1 MVLLVQ
7 EDKVHISS
15 PTQEN
20 VSLRMPYL
28 GLPGGPLTLIT
39 SCLISLSLTAVP
51 QLSNHSCSNALCTN
65 AENQYCFCDKYCAA
79 FGDCCIDVNST
90 VVLSDQMSA
99 PLKRECLSAVIHY
112 DATELY
118 PMVTSCKTTFHCFE
132 KNLCETKRKSFPPV
146 TDITLGIIYKNKYC
160 ALCNNITLSKFRL
173 WNTVKLCE
181 HGEMGNEIRNISYK
195 LSSKGN
201 CTWKFMSPENVTVP
215 QKCIPHWLTPI
226 DICPDRPTWL
236 ERNGSSKEWNDYNKL
251 RKQCLSEPFN
261 LTTVEDEVYKNAYC
275 LFCNKE
281 PSTWPKLAPRCF
293 LETSLEIW
301 RETNVTNSIMPPN
314 VSFEPPMLDCGID
327 ISIADVLDLTGT
339 ITYPE
344 TFINSTC
351 EEGYIYDVF
360 MDTCIKDLCQLG
372 YAKGDEDCRVNC
384 SLIALSKTEYR
395 NVSNDLIYWI
405 AAGRNTTATSI
416 EEDGSAVICTNFTRY
431 YSKMVTGGSREVG
444 VETILTILG
453 FSIDILSCIFVLL
466 TYSIFGKLRTFYSK
480 LLMNYTTAVL
490 LGDVFFLF
498 GNLAYY
504 YTQST
509 ILCSV
514 MAIVLHYLFL
524 TRFVWTNLLSFNI
537 CKGFYNVSK
546 MIIADPNERLWGR
559 LAAYVVIG
567 WAPSLLVLLIT
578 VAVNF
583 AQPGTVGY
591 GMNGRCWITEPIA
604 LGIAFILPL
613 ALSLFFNIILFI
625 ISLSLLLQ
633 SMHNKT
639 VDKKKRGHV
648 FKNFRVIVAIFIIT
662 GLTWVFGFLPL
673 MDNSLSWSW
682 YLFIVFNTTQGLSI
696 AIAYL
701 CTKKVARLYKKKLI
715 KLRKAFLCA
724 RSKRPKRKAVTT
736 PQTTENQLHE
746 TAV

>member
-1 MVLLVQ
+1 MCLSLLVLLVQ

-15 PTQEN
+15 PAQES
-20 VSLRMPYL
+20 VRLRMPYL
-28 GLPGGPLTLIT
+28 GLPGGPLTLII

-65 AENQYCFCDKYCAA
+65 AGNQYCFCDKYCAA

-90 VVLSDQMSA
+90 VALSDQMSA
-99 PLKRECLSAVIHY
+99 PLKRECLSAVIHH

-118 PMVTSCKTTFHCFE
+118 PMVTSCKTTFHSFE

-146 TDITLGIIYKNKYC
+146 TDITSGIIYKNKYC

-181 HGEMGNEIRNISYK
+181 HKEIENETRNISYE

-215 QKCIPHWLTPI
+215 QKCIPRWFTPI
-226 DICPDRPTWL
+226 DTCPDRPTWL
-236 ERNGSSKEWNDYNKL
+236 DRNGSSKEWNDYNTL
-251 RKQCLSEPFN
+251 RMQCLSEPFN

-293 LETSLEIW
+293 LEFEFETPLEIW
-301 RETNVTNSIMPPN
+301 REANVTISI
-314 VSFEPPMLDCGID
+314 DID
-327 ISIADVLDLTGT
+327 ISSLGGSNDTLSGSNGTSGVIAISIADVLDLTGT
-339 ITYPE
+339 IPDSE

-372 YAKGDEDCRVNC
+372 YAKSGEDCRVNC

-431 YSKMVTGGSREVG
+431 YSTMVMGGNREVG

-466 TYSIFGKLRTFYSK
+466 TYSIFGKQRTFYSK

-567 WAPSLLVLLIT
+567 WVPSFLVLLIT

-625 ISLSLLLQ
+625 ISISLLL
-633 SMHNKT
+633 
-639 VDKKKRGHV
+639 
-648 FKNFRVIVAIFIIT
+648 
-662 GLTWVFGFLPL
+662 
-673 MDNSLSWSW
+673 
-682 YLFIVFNTTQGLSI
+682 
-696 AIAYL
+696 
-701 CTKKVARLYKKKLI
+701 
-715 KLRKAFLCA
+715 
-724 RSKRPKRKAVTT
+724 
-736 PQTTENQLHE
+736 
-746 TAV
+746 